1 MPAGFLYFLLYPT
14 VQMYFRNC
22 TQAIISTTIY
32 LFTIFLQNQKLA
44 RILEY
49 LMIVSPRGQC
59 KVLLQL
65 YKHHVSFRFIMSTL
79 LFDKVALI
87 TGASRGVGYAAARKL
102 CEKFPGA
109 TIYLATKN
117 QNITPELNKKMQE
130 DFPGASE
137 HCEYVNLDVRDEESV
152 EKVRDMIRWR
162 IELLL

>member
-1 MPAGFLYFLLYPT
+1 
-14 VQMYFRNC
+14 
-22 TQAIISTTIY
+22 
-32 LFTIFLQNQKLA
+32 
-44 RILEY
+44 
-49 LMIVSPRGQC
+49 
-59 KVLLQL
+59 
-65 YKHHVSFRFIMSTL
+65 MSSL

-117 QNITPELNKKMQE
+117 QDITPELNRKMQE

-152 EKVRDMIRWR
+152 EKVRDMIRWH
-162 IELLL
+162 IDKEF

>member
-1 MPAGFLYFLLYPT
+1 
-14 VQMYFRNC
+14 
-22 TQAIISTTIY
+22 
-32 LFTIFLQNQKLA
+32 
-44 RILEY
+44 
-49 LMIVSPRGQC
+49 
-59 KVLLQL
+59 
-65 YKHHVSFRFIMSTL
+65 MSSL

-137 HCEYVNLDVRDEESV
+137 HCEYVSLDVTDEESL
-152 EKVRDMIRWR
+152 EKIRDIIRWLDCMFCGTPC
-162 IELLL
+162 ISEFSGPVTIPLTF